1 MEVGPEAPKPSLWA
15 SIREAIRGSEQD
27 YTQGDLGRSILLL
40 AIPMVLEMV
49 MESLFAVVDAFFV
62 ASLGTS
68 AIAAVALTE
77 SLLTIIYGVAVGL
90 AMATTAM
97 VARRIGERDPDGA
110 SVAAV
115 QAILLGVVFSVGTA
129 ALGVIFAPDLLRLM
143 GGDATVVETG
153 KGFTRMLFGGSVTIF
168 LLFLNNAI
176 FRGAG
181 DAAIAMRALWFAN
194 IINIILNP
202 CLILGLGPFPQL
214 GLLGSAVG
222 TTIGRGCGVLFQFWV
237 LFGGMSRISVNA
249 RQVRVNLEVLLRLL
263 RVSFTGILQF
273 LVSSASWI
281 GLVRVIS
288 GFGSSALAGY
298 MIAIRVIIFSIL
310 PAWGLCNAAATL
322 VGQNLGAGNP
332 DRAEKSVYRAGFY
345 NMIFLG
351 TLAIGFIAL
360 AGPIL
365 RLFTTDPEVVSYG
378 VGCLRFISYGY
389 VFYAWGMVIVQA
401 FNGAGDTWTP
411 TVINFAC
418 QWVFQ
423 IPLAW
428 FLAFPAGMGATGV
441 FVAITIAESLLA
453 VVGLWLFRRGRWK
466 VQKI

>member
-1 MEVGPEAPKPSLWA
+1 MEVSSEAPKPSLWA
-15 SIREAIRGSEQD
+15 SIGEAIRGSEQD

-62 ASLGTS
+62 SSLGTS

-90 AMATTAM
+90 SMATTAM
-97 VARRIGERDPDGA
+97 VARRIGERDPEGA

-115 QAILLGVVFSVGTA
+115 QAILLGIVFSVGTA
-129 ALGVIFAPDLLRLM
+129 ALGVIFAPELLRLM
-143 GGDATVVETG
+143 GGDAAVVKTG
-153 KGFTRMLFGGSVTIF
+153 QSFTRMLFGGSVTIF

-181 DAAIAMRALWFAN
+181 DAAIAMRALWIAN

-237 LFGGMSRISVNA
+237 MFGGMSRISVSA
-249 RQVRVNLEVLLRLL
+249 RQLRVNLEVLLRLL

-322 VGQNLGAGNP
+322 VGQNLGAKNP
-332 DRAEKSVYRAGFY
+332 DRAEQSVYRAGFY

-351 TLAIGFIAL
+351 TLAVGFLVL

-365 RLFTTDPEVVSYG
+365 RLFTAEPEVIAHG
-378 VGCLRFISYGY
+378 ANCLRYISYGY
-389 VFYAWGMVIVQA
+389 IFYAWGMVIVQA

-411 TVINFAC
+411 TIINFAC

-428 FLAFPAGMGATGV
+428 FLAFPAGMEATGV
-441 FVAITIAESLLA
+441 FLAITIAESSLA
-453 VVGLWLFRRGRWK
+453 LVGLWLFRRGRWK
-466 VQKI
+466 GQKI

>member
-1 MEVGPEAPKPSLWA
+1 VGA
-15 SIREAIRGSEQD
+15 
-27 YTQGDLGRSILLL
+27 
-40 AIPMVLEMV
+40 
-49 MESLFAVVDAFFV
+49 
-62 ASLGTS
+62 
-68 AIAAVALTE
+68 
-77 SLLTIIYGVAVGL
+77 
-90 AMATTAM
+90 
-97 VARRIGERDPDGA
+97 
-110 SVAAV
+110 
-115 QAILLGVVFSVGTA
+115 A
-129 ALGVIFAPDLLRLM
+129 ALGVIFAPELLRLM
-143 GGDATVVETG
+143 GGDAAVVKTG
-153 KGFTRMLFGGSVTIF
+153 QSFTRMLFGGSVTIF

-181 DAAIAMRALWFAN
+181 DAAIAMRALWIAN

-237 LFGGMSRISVNA
+237 MFGGMSRISVSA
-249 RQVRVNLEVLLRLL
+249 RQLRVNLEVLLRLL

-322 VGQNLGAGNP
+322 VGQNLGAKNP
-332 DRAEKSVYRAGFY
+332 DRAEQSVYRAGLY

-351 TLAIGFIAL
+351 TLAVGFLVL

-365 RLFTTDPEVVSYG
+365 RLFTAEPEVIAHG
-378 VGCLRFISYGY
+378 ANCLRYISYGY
-389 VFYAWGMVIVQA
+389 IFYAWGMVIVQA

-411 TVINFAC
+411 TIINFAC

-428 FLAFPAGMGATGV
+428 FLAFPAGMEATGV
-441 FVAITIAESLLA
+441 FLAITIAESSLA
-453 VVGLWLFRRGRWK
+453 LVGLWLFRRGRWK